1 MNGGVLGNGET
12 GERRRVHRFSITVSP
27 FLPFALLLVLLLAGC
42 KLGLPEGP
50 EDEGQ
55 GVITG
60 RITEGATTTNVAN
73 AAIAIRG
80 TESHDIVSSTGFYA
94 MDGLAPGAYTVTV
107 MPPSGF
113 ELVPGTEATAP
124 VQVAGSET
132 KTVNFQ
138 LRRVVTTT
146 SVPPQARD

>member
-1 MNGGVLGNGET
+1 MR
-12 GERRRVHRFSITVSP
+12 ERVRVRGLVACA
-27 FLPFALLLVLLLAGC
+27 LMALLSTSC

-50 EDEGQ
+50 EEAGQ

-60 RITEGATTTNVAN
+60 RITEGATSTNVAN

-94 MDGLAPGAYTVTV
+94 MDGLAPGVYTVTV
-107 MPPSGF
+107 IPPSGF
-113 ELVPGTEATAP
+113 ELAAGTEATAP

-138 LRRVVTTT
+138 LQRVVTTT